1 MYSNFTKIVFFTS
14 SRKKI
19 ISSLLLIL
27 LWVSYLPKVQA
38 QVIVTPTNKS
48 YTLSADKAVGG
59 PNAGFTALG
68 DVVITETKVG
78 DFSRDGKLVIISP
91 ISINF
96 KNKGI
101 NVSVDAGAEIV
112 INNSTVTVTDDR
124 VIIPFKVLATN
135 EINSIRISGLEIQS
149 DLNKTFALRNI
160 MIGATPNDSGASP
173 INGIEDPEIISN
185 KKLTVV
191 AKVAQVAGAPVKLSF
206 TAQPGAALV
215 NESLSTQPK
224 VAVVDAADNKII
236 SPYFNTK
243 VTLSITPSTNPY
255 NAALA
260 NNKADYLLEG
270 AVFSGV
276 SINES
281 GKYTLTASLD
291 NLTGVSNEFII
302 SNKTPVISQVQGCV
316 FSNAAT
322 GEITVNGQ
330 GFARVSKVSV
340 NGQYMATRYVNSQQ
354 LIASLTAE
362 SLASTAPLAVSV
374 FTEGTLLSGIFN
386 FTPTATISAGN
397 DMNTD
402 CTGSVNG
409 TSFTLANATAPEGT
423 YAWTFING
431 SGIISDAA
439 ALNPTV
445 QVKSNVAKLRL
456 TVKTAEGCTFS
467 DEIELKVNIEDEYIK
482 QEPLLISKQTD
493 VANNTWK
500 ISLDETQLG
509 NIRLGTN
516 SVYMWYTSNTPDEG
530 WGEPVLT
537 TTTNDFVLV
546 DPPIDLKVEARIL
559 NSESCQLYIFGF
571 GQATPLPV
579 ELMGLKA
586 VKQGND
592 ALITWATAM
601 ERNNAGFD
609 VEVSVDG
616 LTYRSLGF
624 VATKNGDASIK
635 QEYTYKDKE
644 NGKHGSRYYRIKQID
659 TDGVVAYYGPREVL
673 FEDVRSQVKAYPNP
687 FIGELKVDIAV
698 EHAQE
703 VRLTIHDMLGKVIT
717 TRSMKLEKGVT
728 SDMFTLPDNLPRG
741 LYILQV
747 QQGNLTKSV
756 KLVKE

>member
-1 MYSNFTKIVFFTS
+1 MYSNFTKIVFFTP

-48 YTLSADKAVGG
+48 YTLSADKAIGG
-59 PNAGFTALG
+59 PDAGFTALG
-68 DVVITETKVG
+68 DVVITEKEVG
-78 DFSRDGKLVIISP
+78 DFSRDGKLFI
-91 ISINF
+91 
-96 KNKGI
+96 KGI
-101 NVSVDAGAEIV
+101 IPLEFKTTGIKVSVDAGTEIA
-112 INNSTVTVTDDR
+112 INSDAISVTDYE
-124 VIIPFKVLATN
+124 VVIPFKVLAIN
-135 EINSIRISGLEIQS
+135 EINSVRISGIEVQSASNLPFATKRITVSS
-149 DLNKTFALRNI
+149 DLDAGGNSI
-160 MIGATPNDSGASP
+160 VIGMKRPLIIA
-173 INGIEDPEIISN
+173 EI
-185 KKLTVV
+185 
-191 AKVAQVAGAPVKLSF
+191 AQVAGAPVKLSF

-224 VAVVDAADNKII
+224 VVVVDAADNKII
-236 SPYFNTK
+236 SPYFNSK

-374 FTEGTLLSGIFN
+374 FTEGALLSGIFN

-431 SGIISDAA
+431 SGILSDAA

-609 VEVSVDG
+609 VEVSMDG

-659 TDGVVAYYGPREVL
+659 KDGVVAYYGPREVL